1 MYYARQGMIT
11 PEMEYIAIRE
21 NQMVDKIREA
31 YKKEK
36 GEPLGANFPE
46 YITPEFVRQEVAAGT
61 GHHPR
66 EYQPPGE
73 RADDH
78 RT

>member
-1 MYYARQGMIT
+1 MRQHPGQSFGA
-11 PEMEYIAIRE
+11 AIPSE
-21 NQMVDKIREA
+21 
-31 YKKEK
+31 
-36 GEPLGANFPE
+36 
-46 YITPEFVRQEVAAGT
+46 ITPEFVRQEVAART

-78 RT
+78 RA